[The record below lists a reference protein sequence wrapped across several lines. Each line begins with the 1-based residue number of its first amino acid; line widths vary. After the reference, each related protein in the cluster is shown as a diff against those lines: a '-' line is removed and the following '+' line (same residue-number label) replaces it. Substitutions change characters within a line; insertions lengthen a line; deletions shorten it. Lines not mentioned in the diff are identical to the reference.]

1 MKVVVRSVAEA
12 EIAETW
18 DYYEEIRPSL
28 AEDFLEKVAA
38 ALARAADHPH
48 AFALVHRDLRRVRLT
63 RFPHGLIYRVVG
75 DTLVVVACT
84 HPRQNPTR
92 WERRR

>member
-1 MKVVVRSVAEA
+1 MRVVVRSVAEA
-12 EIAETW
+12 EMAETW
-18 DYYEEIRPSL
+18 EYYEAIWPSL
-28 AEDFLEKVAA
+28 AEDFLEKVDE
-38 ALARAADHPH
+38 ALARAAEHPY
-48 AFALVHRDLRRVRLT
+48 AYALVHRDLRRVRLT

>member
-1 MKVVVRSVAEA
+1 MPGRTEKGA

-38 ALARAADHPH
+38 ALARAAEHPY
-48 AFALVHRDLRRVRLT
+48 AFALVHRDLRRR
-63 RFPHGLIYRVVG
+63 H
-75 DTLVVVACT
+75 
-84 HPRQNPTR
+84 
-92 WERRR
+92 